1 MNYFYKPKQE
11 VPQKNGTRD
20 LDLRFNLPGD
30 IFQRNLKNDKT
41 TLAKG
46 HHCRSLDCRGDMPA
60 SRLTNGTIDR
70 GKNLENNRNRTAN
83 TSQIH

>member
-30 IFQRNLKNDKT
+30 FFQRNLKEIYVANK
-41 TLAKG
+41 
-46 HHCRSLDCRGDMPA
+46 H
-60 SRLTNGTIDR
+60 NV
-70 GKNLENNRNRTAN
+70 RNYLNIVRNAGEAHG
-83 TSQIH
+83 S